1 MDSQPSRPST
11 PRSATNGLLENGE
24 GLREMREKSKG
35 RQKLLRGLQRISSSP
50 ALAPFQRQRSS
61 SSPYHGH
68 GTLSCV
74 SLATPNAPSPFGQA
88 SISSSYFSHGFS
100 SVSSSVPST
109 APTTP
114 GLDTPG
120 CDVSDPMLAARKVG
134 HPIHTTT
141 SIALPH
147 HKKRLTAFN
156 LWANMPHEI
165 RIHVLSFLSPKELV
179 RTSRVSKEF
188 YNMCYDGQLWTRCDA
203 SEFYQQIPAEALAQ
217 IIVSAGSFIKDLNLR
232 GCVQLE
238 HHRRAEMVV
247 KASRNLVNAT
257 LEGCRNLQRQT
268 LHDLIKRN
276 NRLVNLN
283 LTGLPAVCNTTLRLI
298 AESCPQLEMLNVS
311 WCKHMDAKAI
321 QTVVEGC
328 PKLKDLR
335 VGEVKGFKDLE
346 VAKSIFTT
354 NNLERLVLA
363 GCEDLSDAALQTM
376 MHGEDP
382 EIDILTNNPMV
393 SPRKLRHL
401 DLSRCNRLTSQGV
414 KSLGHLV
421 PELEGLILSGI
432 TALTDSALE
441 SILASTPRLTHLELE
456 DLGELTNSLLSEH
469 LAKAPCASKLEHL
482 SIGYCGNLGDTGMLP
497 VFRACTSLRSVI
509 MDNTRISDLVLAEA
523 ASMVRQRA
531 MDAKCRAIIS
541 SLNPHQ
547 LLQQQSLN
555 NPVLPNVTLH
565 LTVYDCGNVTW
576 TGIREVLSRN
586 TEPMKISVPT
596 TSTNTNT
603 NTRTSTTTAA
613 AALSI
618 SSTTQPSTSDLT
630 TSIFDTAT
638 ADSKSDTVVTTTTI
652 PAALS
657 VTTTTST
664 RISPPTETIA
674 LKCYYG
680 WQQTVDEHTKRV
692 LRGAFP
698 SARRLE
704 AKWAQYMQ
712 AEEEERAGGDGA
724 GRRRRRRRAREAAMV
739 HADEEGGGV
748 GSIWADG
755 DGDGGQGQWGGA
767 GAGGGGR
774 RRERGRGTVS
784 CAVM

>member
-1 MDSQPSRPST
+1 MDSQLSRPTT
-11 PRSATNGLLENGE
+11 PISASNGILENGE
-24 GLREMREKSKG
+24 VMRARSKG
-35 RQKLLRGLQRISSSP
+35 REKLLRGLQRISSSP

-68 GTLSCV
+68 SNLSCV
-74 SLATPNAPSPFGQA
+74 SLATPNAPSPFGQT
-88 SISSSYFSHGFS
+88 SISSSYFSHGAS
-100 SVSSSVPST
+100 TASSSVPST

-114 GLDTPG
+114 GFESPG
-120 CDVSDPMLAARKVG
+120 CNVSDPMLAVRKVG
-134 HPIHTTT
+134 HPIHATT
-141 SIALPH
+141 SIALPR
-147 HKKRLTAFN
+147 HKKKLTTFN

-165 RIHVLSFLSPKELV
+165 RIHVLSFLTPKELV
-179 RTSRVSKEF
+179 RTSRVSKDL

-321 QTVVEGC
+321 QTVLEGC

-363 GCEDLSDAALQTM
+363 GCEDLSDAALQVM
-376 MHGEDP
+376 MHGVDP
-382 EIDILTNNPMV
+382 EIDVLTNTPMV
-393 SPRKLRHL
+393 PPRKLRHL

-414 KSLGHLV
+414 QALGHLV

-432 TALTDSALE
+432 TTLTDSAVE
-441 SILASTPRLTHLELE
+441 PILASAPRLTHLELE

-531 MDAKCRAIIS
+531 MDVRRRAI
-541 SLNPHQ
+541 SLSPQ
-547 LLQQQSLN
+547 EVSG
-555 NPVLPNVTLH
+555 LPNVTLH

-586 TEPMKISVPT
+586 TEPMKISVPAT
-596 TSTNTNT
+596 GTP
-603 NTRTSTTTAA
+603 
-613 AALSI
+613 SI
-618 SSTTQPSTSDLT
+618 TLTEEPSSSDLT
-630 TSIFDTAT
+630 TSMFDTDNKSGT
-638 ADSKSDTVVTTTTI
+638 ATTTPI
-652 PAALS
+652 NPS
-657 VTTTTST
+657 PTTST
-664 RISPPTETIA
+664 TVGTTTYSCPPTETIA

-692 LRGAFP
+692 LRGSFP

-739 HADEEGGGV
+739 HANEEGLGHLGEDDEDV
-748 GSIWADG
+748 W
-755 DGDGGQGQWGGA
+755 
-767 GAGGGGR
+767 GAGGGDEGMGVAGGR
-774 RRERGRGTVS
+774 RRART
-784 CAVM
+784 AVCVVM

>member
-1 MDSQPSRPST
+1 
-11 PRSATNGLLENGE
+11 
-24 GLREMREKSKG
+24 
-35 RQKLLRGLQRISSSP
+35 
-50 ALAPFQRQRSS
+50 
-61 SSPYHGH
+61 
-68 GTLSCV
+68 
-74 SLATPNAPSPFGQA
+74 
-88 SISSSYFSHGFS
+88 
-100 SVSSSVPST
+100 
-109 APTTP
+109 
-114 GLDTPG
+114 
-120 CDVSDPMLAARKVG
+120 
-134 HPIHTTT
+134 
-141 SIALPH
+141 
-147 HKKRLTAFN
+147 
-156 LWANMPHEI
+156 MPHEI

-179 RTSRVSKEF
+179 RASRVSKEF
-188 YNMCYDGQLWTRCDA
+188 YDMCYDGQLWTRCDA

-217 IIVSAGSFIKDLNLR
+217 IIVSAGSFIRDLNLR

-346 VAKSIFTT
+346 VAKAIFTT

-363 GCEDLSDAALQTM
+363 GCEDLSDAALQVM
-376 MHGEDP
+376 MHGVDP
-382 EIDILTNNPMV
+382 EIDVLTNTPMV
-393 SPRKLRHL
+393 PPRKLRHL

-414 KSLGHLV
+414 QALGHLV

-432 TALTDSALE
+432 TTLTDSALE
-441 SILASTPRLTHLELE
+441 PILASTPRLTHLELE
-456 DLGELTNSLLSEH
+456 DLEELTNSLLSEH

-531 MDAKCRAIIS
+531 MDAKRRAI
-541 SLNPHQ
+541 SLNP
-547 LLQQQSLN
+547 QQQQPSA
-555 NPVLPNVTLH
+555 LPKVILH

-596 TSTNTNT
+596 TTSTSTPAIT
-603 NTRTSTTTAA
+603 PSTTTTD
-613 AALSI
+613 S
-618 SSTTQPSTSDLT
+618 QPSSPSSSDLT
-630 TSIFDTAT
+630 TSIFDT
-638 ADSKSDTVVTTTTI
+638 DNKSGTTTTTI
-652 PAALS
+652 
-657 VTTTTST
+657 TTITTQHF
-664 RISPPTETIA
+664 PPTQTIA

-692 LRGAFP
+692 LRGSFP

-739 HADEEGGGV
+739 HADEEGLGDQLGE
-748 GSIWADG
+748 DG
-755 DGDGGQGQWGGA
+755 EG
-767 GAGGGGR
+767 
-774 RRERGRGTVS
+774 E
-784 CAVM
+784 

>member
-1 MDSQPSRPST
+1 MDLQPSRPST
-11 PRSATNGLLENGE
+11 PRSAGNGALENGE
-24 GLREMREKSKG
+24 GSREKSKG

-74 SLATPNAPSPFGQA
+74 SLAAPNAPSPFGQA
-88 SISSSYFSHGFS
+88 SISSSYFSHGAS
-100 SVSSSVPST
+100 SASSSVPST

-120 CDVSDPMLAARKVG
+120 CDVSDPMLAVRKLG

-147 HKKRLTAFN
+147 HKKKLTAFN

-165 RIHVLSFLSPKELV
+165 RIHILSFLSPKELV
-179 RTSRVSKEF
+179 RASRVSKEF
-188 YNMCYDGQLWTRCDA
+188 YDMCYDGQLWTRCDA

-217 IIVSAGSFIKDLNLR
+217 IIVSAGSFIRDLNLR

-311 WCKHMDAKAI
+311 WCTHMDAKAI

-363 GCEDLSDAALQTM
+363 GCEDLSDAALQVM
-376 MHGEDP
+376 MHGVDP
-382 EIDILTNNPMV
+382 EIDVLTNTPV
-393 SPRKLRHL
+393 VPPRKLRHL
-401 DLSRCNRLTSQGV
+401 DLSRCHRLTSQGV
-414 KSLGHLV
+414 QALGHLV

-432 TALTDSALE
+432 TTLTDSALE
-441 SILASTPRLTHLELE
+441 PILASTPRLTHLELE
-456 DLGELTNSLLSEH
+456 DLEELTNALLSEH

-482 SIGYCGNLGDTGMLP
+482 SIGYCGNLGDTGLLP

-531 MDAKCRAIIS
+531 MDAKRRAVS
-541 SLNPHQ
+541 SLNP
-547 LLQQQSLN
+547 QQQQPPNSG
-555 NPVLPNVTLH
+555 LPNVTLH
-565 LTVYDCGNVTW
+565 LTIYDCGNVTW

-596 TSTNTNT
+596 TTTNT
-603 NTRTSTTTAA
+603 STPN
-613 AALSI
+613 SI
-618 SSTTQPSTSDLT
+618 PTEQPDLT
-630 TSIFDTAT
+630 TSIFDT
-638 ADSKSDTVVTTTTI
+638 KSDAVVTTTQI
-652 PAALS
+652 PLPTS
-657 VTTTTST
+657 TTTTT
-664 RISPPTETIA
+664 TAHLSPPTETIA

-739 HADEEGGGV
+739 HADEEEGV
-748 GSIWADG
+748 GRMRVDRDDEDG
-755 DGDGGQGQWGGA
+755 RQWGGA
-767 GAGGGGR
+767 GVGAR
-774 RRERGRGTVS
+774 RRERGGGTVS
-784 CAVM
+784 CVVM

>member
-1 MDSQPSRPST
+1 MDSQPASRPST
-11 PRSATNGLLENGE
+11 PRSASNGALGNGE
-24 GLREMREKSKG
+24 GIREKSKG

-68 GTLSCV
+68 ATLSCV
-74 SLATPNAPSPFGQA
+74 SLAAPNAPSPFGQA
-88 SISSSYFSHGFS
+88 SISSSYFSHGAS
-100 SVSSSVPST
+100 TASSSVPST

-120 CDVSDPMLAARKVG
+120 CNVSDPMLAVRKVG

-141 SIALPH
+141 SIALPL
-147 HKKRLTAFN
+147 HKKRPTAFN
-156 LWANMPHEI
+156 WAETPHEI
-165 RIHVLSFLSPKELV
+165 RIHILSFLSPKELV
-179 RTSRVSKEF
+179 RASRVSKAF
-188 YNMCYDGQLWTRCDA
+188 YDMCYDGQLWTRCDA

-217 IIVSAGSFIKDLNLR
+217 IIVSAGSFIRDLNLR

-311 WCKHMDAKAI
+311 WCNHMDAKAV

-346 VAKSIFTT
+346 VAKAIFTT

-363 GCEDLSDAALQTM
+363 GCEDLSDAALQAM
-376 MHGEDP
+376 MHGVNP
-382 EIDILTNNPMV
+382 EIDVLTNTPMV
-393 SPRKLRHL
+393 PPRKLRHL
-401 DLSRCNRLTSQGV
+401 DLSRCKRLTSQGV
-414 KSLGHLV
+414 QALGHLV
-421 PELEGLILSGI
+421 PELEGLILSGV
-432 TALTDSALE
+432 TSLTDSALE
-441 SILASTPRLTHLELE
+441 PILASTPRLTHLELE

-531 MDAKCRAIIS
+531 MDAKRRAIS
-541 SLNPHQ
+541 SLNPHK
-547 LLQQQSLN
+547 QQSPN
-555 NPVLPNVTLH
+555 SSVPNVTLH

-596 TSTNTNT
+596 STSNPHPGT
-603 NTRTSTTTAA
+603 
-613 AALSI
+613 I
-618 SSTTQPSTSDLT
+618 SSIDQPSTSDLT
-630 TSIFDTAT
+630 ASIFDTT
-638 ADSKSDTVVTTTTI
+638 DSKSGTTTTI
-652 PAALS
+652 TTTS
-657 VTTTTST
+657 VPSSTTTTST
-664 RISPPTETIA
+664 AQYPPTETIA

-739 HADEEGGGV
+739 HADEEGGVGSFWAGGAEDGAGDEVIGV
-748 GSIWADG
+748 GRA
-755 DGDGGQGQWGGA
+755 
-767 GAGGGGR
+767 R
-774 RRERGRGTVS
+774 RRERGTVS

>member
-1 MDSQPSRPST
+1 
-11 PRSATNGLLENGE
+11 
-24 GLREMREKSKG
+24 MRVKSKG
-35 RQKLLRGLQRISSSP
+35 REKLLRGLQRISSSP

-74 SLATPNAPSPFGQA
+74 SLATPMAPSPFGQA
-88 SISSSYFSHGFS
+88 SISSSYFSHGAS
-100 SVSSSVPST
+100 SASSSAPST

-120 CDVSDPMLAARKVG
+120 CDVSDPMLAVRKVG
-134 HPIHTTT
+134 HPVHTMT
-141 SIALPH
+141 SITLPH
-147 HKKRLTAFN
+147 HKKKLTAFN

-179 RTSRVSKEF
+179 RASRVSKEF
-188 YNMCYDGQLWTRCDA
+188 YDMCYDGQLWTRCDA

-217 IIVSAGSFIKDLNLR
+217 IIVSAGSFIRDLNLR

-283 LTGLPAVCNTTLRLI
+283 LTGLPAVSNTTLRLI

-363 GCEDLSDAALQTM
+363 GCEDLSDAALQVM
-376 MHGEDP
+376 MHGVDP
-382 EIDILTNNPMV
+382 EIDVLTNIPMV
-393 SPRKLRHL
+393 PPRKLRHL
-401 DLSRCNRLTSQGV
+401 DLSRCNRLTSHGV
-414 KSLGHLV
+414 QALDHLV
-421 PELEGLILSGI
+421 PDLEGLILSGI
-432 TALTDSALE
+432 TTLTDSALE
-441 SILASTPRLTHLELE
+441 PVLASTPRLTHLELE
-456 DLGELTNSLLSEH
+456 DLGELTNLLLSEH

-531 MDAKCRAIIS
+531 MDAKRQAIS
-541 SLNPHQ
+541 VNP
-547 LLQQQSLN
+547 QQQSG
-555 NPVLPNVTLH
+555 LPDVTLH

-586 TEPMKISVPT
+586 AEPIKISIPT
-596 TSTNTNT
+596 ITGTKIP
-603 NTRTSTTTAA
+603 STTTNDQH
-613 AALSI
+613 
-618 SSTTQPSTSDLT
+618 SSSDLT
-630 TSIFDTAT
+630 TSNFDTDNKSGTITSTVTTAT
-638 ADSKSDTVVTTTTI
+638 SIPQPTTTVTTT
-652 PAALS
+652 S
-657 VTTTTST
+657 Y
-664 RISPPTETIA
+664 PPTETIA

-724 GRRRRRRRAREAAMV
+724 GRRRRRRRAREAAMQ
-739 HADEEGGGV
+739 HADEEDGGGSV
-748 GSIWADG
+748 WANREDET
-755 DGDGGQGQWGGA
+755 GGQWA
-767 GAGGGGR
+767 PAGGR

-784 CAVM
+784 CVVM

>member
-1 MDSQPSRPST
+1 
-11 PRSATNGLLENGE
+11 
-24 GLREMREKSKG
+24 MRAKSKG
-35 RQKLLRGLQRISSSP
+35 REKLLRGLQRISSSP

-74 SLATPNAPSPFGQA
+74 SLGTPMAPSPFGQA
-88 SISSSYFSHGFS
+88 SVSSSYFSHGAS
-100 SVSSSVPST
+100 SASSSVPST

-114 GLDTPG
+114 GVDTPG
-120 CDVSDPMLAARKVG
+120 CDVSDPMLAVRKVG

-147 HKKRLTAFN
+147 HHKKKLTAFN
-156 LWANMPHEI
+156 PWANMPHEI
-165 RIHVLSFLSPKELV
+165 RIHVLSFLSPKELICA
-179 RTSRVSKEF
+179 SRVSKEF
-188 YNMCYDGQLWTRCDA
+188 YDMCYDGQLWTRCDA

-217 IIVSAGSFIKDLNLR
+217 IIVSAGSFIRDLNLR

-346 VAKSIFTT
+346 VAKAIFTT

-363 GCEDLSDAALQTM
+363 GCEDLSDAALQVM
-376 MHGEDP
+376 MHGVDP
-382 EIDILTNNPMV
+382 EIDVLTNIPMV
-393 SPRKLRHL
+393 PPRKLRHL

-414 KSLGHLV
+414 QALGHLV
-421 PELEGLILSGI
+421 PDLEGLILSGI
-432 TALTDSALE
+432 TTLTDSALE
-441 SILASTPRLTHLELE
+441 PVLASTPRLTHLELE

-482 SIGYCGNLGDTGMLP
+482 SIGYCGDLGDTGVLP

-531 MDAKCRAIIS
+531 MDAKRQAIIS
-541 SLNPHQ
+541 HNP
-547 LLQQQSLN
+547 QQQSD
-555 NPVLPNVTLH
+555 LPNVTLH

-586 TEPMKISVPT
+586 AEPMKIFIPT
-596 TSTNTNT
+596 TATGTP
-603 NTRTSTTTAA
+603 A
-613 AALSI
+613 I
-618 SSTTQPSTSDLT
+618 SSRDQQSSSDLT
-630 TSIFDTAT
+630 TSIFDTT
-638 ADSKSDTVVTTTTI
+638 DNKPSTTTT
-652 PAALS
+652 
-657 VTTTTST
+657 VTTHQC
-664 RISPPTETIA
+664 PPTETIA

-724 GRRRRRRRAREAAMV
+724 GRRRRRRRAREAAMQ
-739 HADEEGGGV
+739 HADEEDGGGSV
-748 GSIWADG
+748 WADRDDETG
-755 DGDGGQGQWGGA
+755 AQWA
-767 GAGGGGR
+767 PAGGR
-774 RRERGRGTVS
+774 RRERGRGTVG
-784 CAVM
+784 CVVM